1 MKIRISG
8 AALVLALAAAF
19 GAGSARADE
28 ISEGLER
35 ARELY
40 EKGDVAAA
48 LTETNF
54 ALNALQQKRSA
65 AFLELFP
72 APPSGWKLEEAS
84 DAAGSALA
92 AQMMGG
98 GVMVQRDYAQ
108 EGGDGAIEAMI
119 IVDNPLIQ
127 ALSAMVNNPA
137 MLGRGARRVRIGSD
151 NAVLERDSGAEEAKM
166 TLVRGNVAVKLE
178 GSGLKSPDILTEL
191 MKRFDL
197 GKLQNPQAR

>member
-1 MKIRISG
+1 MKTRIFG
-8 AALVLALAAAF
+8 AALALAVAC
-19 GAGSARADE
+19 GAGAAQADE

-72 APPSGWKLEEAS
+72 APPSGWTLEEAG
-84 DAAGSALA
+84 DNAGSALA

-98 GVMVQRDYAQ
+98 GVMVQRQYAQ

-137 MLGRGARRVRIGSD
+137 MLGSGAKRVRIGSD

-197 GKLQNPQAR
+197 RKLQNPQAR